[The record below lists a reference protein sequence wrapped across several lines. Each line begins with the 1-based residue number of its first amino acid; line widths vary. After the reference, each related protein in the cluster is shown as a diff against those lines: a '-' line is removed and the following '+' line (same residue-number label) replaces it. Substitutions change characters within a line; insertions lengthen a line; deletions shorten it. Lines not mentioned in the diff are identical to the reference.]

1 MAFEEEDGYDTA
13 IRTKQT
19 RMITHCRLQLSL
31 RLTWSLVVS
40 GVVV

>member
-1 MAFEEEDGYDTA
+1 MAFEEEDGYGTA

-31 RLTWSLVVS
+31 RLRFLVVS
-40 GVVV
+40 GVVVQ